1 LFLRHSLLAVKW
13 PKFRLKISD
22 FRGMLVHCPGE
33 QVRERNEEDSTNSRK
48 QHQWS
53 SQLTVMCAVWHYSRV
68 DVGVNDH
75 FFGQTRPSC
84 WQWQF
89 TADHTQSM
97 IALRFITT
105 QRVCIVRTMPCGLCH
120 ADYAM
125 RTMPC
130 GLCHGKISVRLSH
143 AGILST
149 VTHILKVFSLSVSPT
164 ILVFPYQ
171 TGLQYSDGD
180 PHNGGIECREG
191 VKIAIFDQYLA
202 SSRKWWKIEP

>member
-1 LFLRHSLLAVKW
+1 
-13 PKFRLKISD
+13 
-22 FRGMLVHCPGE
+22 
-33 QVRERNEEDSTNSRK
+33 
-48 QHQWS
+48 
-53 SQLTVMCAVWHYSRV
+53 
-68 DVGVNDH
+68 
-75 FFGQTRPSC
+75 
-84 WQWQF
+84 
-89 TADHTQSM
+89 
-97 IALRFITT
+97 
-105 QRVCIVRTMPCGLCH
+105 
-120 ADYAM
+120 M

-202 SSRKWWKIEP
+202 SSRK